1 MAQVHEGTGNPES
14 GDGRRAGMLLSPH
27 ENSGD
32 NRDKERI
39 GPGPKPGPKR
49 AVNVSI
55 DAEILGLA
63 KEQKI
68 NLSQALEDEL
78 RKRTKESREAKW
90 REENREAIESHNR
103 FIEKHGIWSKK
114 YRSW

>member
-1 MAQVHEGTGNPES
+1 MTKRFDEGAKPFRHS
-14 GDGRRAGMLLSPH
+14 GH
-27 ENSGD
+27 
-32 NRDKERI
+32 I

-49 AVNVSI
+49 AVNLSI
-55 DAEILGLA
+55 DAEILAAA
-63 KEQKI
+63 KAQRI

-78 RKRTKESREAKW
+78 RKRTQESREAKW
-90 REENREAIESHNR
+90 QEENREAFESHNR